1 MLAIARLIALLI
13 VAQGVLG
20 LLAPE
25 FFFRLV
31 QAFQVPPVL
40 YVAALV
46 RVAFGGV
53 LLLVSSTSRVPFGLR
68 LLGGIMLVGGLL
80 TPFFG
85 ASFARVIL
93 GSWSE
98 GGAPIIR
105 AWAGASLLIGIFI
118 AYATSP
124 IRRPA
129 A

>member
-20 LLAPE
+20 LLFPE
-25 FFFRLV
+25 LFFRLV

-46 RVAFGGV
+46 RVAFGVV
-53 LLLVSSTSRVPFGLR
+53 LLLVASTSRVPLGLS
-68 LLGGIMLVGGLL
+68 LLGGIVLIGGLL

-85 ASFARVIL
+85 ASFAHVIL

-124 IRRPA
+124 FRHPA